1 VRAGE
6 MITTRVYK
14 EVSKYVAKRRM
25 IPRTENKDNELP
37 LYQPLDRS
45 YNNISNYRMF
55 DLQIR
60 SKQSAELLILYF

>member
-1 VRAGE
+1 

-37 LYQPLDRS
+37 LYQPLDRN